1 MLTKT
6 KDEILI
12 SANGDYRYDSLTV
25 MLYSGDF
32 GSYFSYQII
41 ENFQPVLA
49 SDDLLQLLPPVV
61 TYVAEHDVLK
71 DDGVLLHK
79 RLRMFGGKSEIIQW
93 DGGIHAQVALSAQF
107 APLPDGYDPVP
118 EATIQVQEYFHKMK
132 SVLYHEPEP
141 KVKKTIL

>member
-1 MLTKT
+1 
-6 KDEILI
+6 
-12 SANGDYRYDSLTV
+12 
-25 MLYSGDF
+25 
-32 GSYFSYQII
+32 
-41 ENFQPVLA
+41 LA

-93 DGGIHAQVALSAQF
+93 DGGIHGQMALSAQF
-107 APLPDGYDPVP
+107 TPLPDGYDPVP
-118 EATIQVQEYFHKMK
+118 EATIQVQEYFQKMK
-132 SVLYHEPEP
+132 SILYHEPEP